1 MYIYDIRININSN
14 VKELEYDI
22 IALVSL
28 WHSCASS
35 RLWGS
40 GSTGI
45 ASDLV
50 VFEFSSVHD
59 HNRHRGQSACFLTE
73 LDTCLQEQ
81 QACFPHCP
89 LSCVW
94 VEQKPRRTPS
104 RVSCQQDCSS
114 DHANKCHLHG
124 VWKAERGQNH
134 YWLSGK

>member
-73 LDTCLQEQ
+73 LDTCSSGATSLLS
-81 QACFPHCP
+81 P
-89 LSCVW
+89 LSSVLCM
-94 VEQKPRRTPS
+94 
-104 RVSCQQDCSS
+104 
-114 DHANKCHLHG
+114 G
-124 VWKAERGQNH
+124 GAEAKKDTFQSLLPAG
-134 YWLSGK
+134 L